1 MLSYSVDKQ
10 HGLRL
15 ILDRKQMNN
24 VTMLRK
30 NSLLNKPLRVDDF
43 NVIVN
48 RREIKA
54 TIR

>member
-24 VTMLRK
+24 VTK
-30 NSLLNKPLRVDDF
+30 IKTNSLFNKPLRVDDF
-43 NVIVN
+43 NVIAN
-48 RREIKA
+48 RREI
-54 TIR
+54 